1 MPQPAPDP
9 CELREELSIRDLL
22 PISLV
27 VREGNSDCAK
37 GGVPRAEV
45 GQDGAALAGR
55 GMSIKIAT
63 REAASPELLGDAPE
77 FADEHF
83 GRQRVNASPFECEPR
98 AIHLHALFMPYNYM

>member
-9 CELREELSIRDLL
+9 CELREELSIRELL

-27 VREGNSDCAK
+27 VREGNSDCAE
-37 GGVPRAEV
+37 GSIPRAEM

-77 FADEHF
+77 FVDEHF
-83 GRQRVNASPFECEPR
+83 GR
-98 AIHLHALFMPYNYM
+98 